1 MNKMNKPP
9 FTDDSAGRERLRDLL
24 GRWQK
29 GVLDERA
36 VHEAAEALSESYP
49 GELPTY
55 PHSDPRSIP
64 IEVLSQLEIL
74 NWQLITREDIP
85 ALLDFRSRQ
94 VGACLQAISWERDH
108 PRSRATITGRSRSKA
123 RLKRSVAT

>member
-85 ALLDFRSRQ
+85 ALLDFLATQSGDEER
-94 VGACLQAISWERDH
+94 GWERYQKHWENIDFD
-108 PRSRATITGRSRSKA
+108 R
-123 RLKRSVAT
+123 RLR